1 MSKSELIRRLSHV
14 HREAL
19 VDRSEIHAK
28 RISSAKLRLQEWS
41 AKDLFAH
48 LAAWNREARQY
59 VGRLKTANGSPALQD
74 CREVPAAGA
83 EPLNLAKVMADFRS
97 SLDAIVTAFE
107 KTPAAKVDPDA
118 AEISSGTV
126 TKVIRHYQV
135 HQNDLNALVGSFRP
149 H

>member
-19 VDRSEIHAK
+19 VTVQKFTKEDFERKAPAE
-28 RISSAKLRLQEWS
+28 EWS

-59 VGRLKTANGSPALQD
+59 IGGLNANGSPALQD

-83 EPLNLAKVMADFRS
+83 ERPLNLAKVMADFRS